1 MGRIGCS
8 RVEFAF
14 VESIDKKDP
23 WLRGCP
29 LDGILWFSTG
39 KFCYQNVNFL
49 CGMHRLSKIE
59 FQN

>member
-29 LDGILWFSTG
+29 LDGTMVYLFFG
-39 KFCYQNVNFL
+39 FL
-49 CGMHRLSKIE
+49 QGSSVIKM
-59 FQN
+59 